1 MGCGQVAPRRR
12 QVLLP
17 AQLVSPYGVDANC
30 RRQEPRSPTTLA
42 LDDIPAFLL
51 APCQI
56 LCSGEV
62 NQRFV
67 ISECE
72 YVICE
77 SVNSECEYQN
87 VLLICWVV
95 VCTQSSREISFFFV
109 KDAPIDNAIVKV

>member
-1 MGCGQVAPRRR
+1 MCRDVQVGCGQVVPRRK

-17 AQLVSPYGVDANC
+17 AQLVSPYGVDTVC
-30 RRQEPRSPTTLA
+30 RRREPGSSSTLA
-42 LDDIPAFLL
+42 LVDISAFLL
-51 APCQI
+51 VHFQI
-56 LCSGEV
+56 LCLGVV

-77 SVNSECEYQN
+77 SVKSECEYQN

-95 VCTQSSREISFFFV
+95 VYTL
-109 KDAPIDNAIVKV
+109 DL